1 MFSDSFYL
9 LIFHSAISSII
20 LICSFSSVSF
30 SYVLYNLVLLLQLL
44 LETRIIEWC
53 MLEGMLKIIYFQTPW
68 HGQGQQPLDWLLK
81 SPSSLTFSTSRNG
94 ASRASLVSLF
104 QCLTILI
111 VKNFFL
117 ASNFNWPSFS
127 LKFLLLVLSSSNDCA
142 YYLLLKNP
150 LSFSK
155 AKKTPALS
163 HYNKISIQKY
173 VVFSNCSNFH
183 S

>member
-1 MFSDSFYL
+1 MKEFIWLSYEMTNNSKCSSNCIHLDSLLDNKLLKPFIQKLLKCKLEIQSINDFDFLCIHMFSDSFYL

-117 ASNFNWPSFS
+117 TSNFN
-127 LKFLLLVLSSSNDCA
+127 
-142 YYLLLKNP
+142 
-150 LSFSK
+150 
-155 AKKTPALS
+155 
-163 HYNKISIQKY
+163 
-173 VVFSNCSNFH
+173 
-183 S
+183 

>member
-117 ASNFNWPSFS
+117 ISNPNLPSFHW
-127 LKFLLLVLSSSNDCA
+127 KLLSLVLPLHSLIKSPSLAFLQAPFEYWKATVSSLWS
-142 YYLLLKNP
+142 LLQP
-150 LSFSK
+150 VQSQLS
-155 AKKTPALS
+155 
-163 HYNKISIQKY
+163 
-173 VVFSNCSNFH
+173 
-183 S
+183 